1 MDNEAENNLDDKR
14 DHDKRSPV
22 TAKYIETKHLYASW
36 SQKDDK
42 NMTLQNISLD
52 VNKDAPFLAV
62 VGPVGSGKV
71 QSTILCIHG
80 GKSK

>member
-1 MDNEAENNLDDKR
+1 MDNVFLQLANESEKKLDDKINN
-14 DHDKRSPV
+14 DKQSPE
-22 TAKYIETKHLYASW
+22 TAKYIETKNLYASW
-36 SQKDDK
+36 SLKDDE

-71 QSTILCIHG
+71 
-80 GKSK
+80 